1 MGQSKEIKIGEQIA
15 NAVED
20 HWFNPATLG
29 YYLSQQPLWTVD
41 RVMEIVMWVIEKNA
55 RRYEDEYGKG
65 QTSEGLLLAYNLDK
79 VVDKFRTKHDFQNL
93 KFPPTVEEVQ
103 KKIDDMPAAPEEKAA
118 ARWYRESNDSLK
130 VTIDHPF
137 I

>member
-20 HWFNPATLG
+20 HWFNPATIG
-29 YYLSQQPLWTVD
+29 YYLSQQPLWTID

-65 QTSEGLLLAYNLDK
+65 QTSEGLMLAYNLDR
-79 VVDKFRTKHDFQNL
+79 VIDKYRGKYDFKHLN
-93 KFPPTVEEVQ
+93 FPPTSAEVQ
-103 KKIDDMPAAPEEKAA
+103 AKIDDMPPAPGEKAA
-118 ARWYRESNDSLK
+118 ARWYRDQDNSNHIK
-130 VTIDHPF
+130 IDHPF
-137 I
+137 L

>member
-1 MGQSKEIKIGEQIA
+1 MNSKEIKIGELLA
-15 NAVED
+15 NSVED

-29 YYLSQQPLWTVD
+29 HYLSQQPLWTID
-41 RVMEIVMWVIEKNA
+41 RVMEVVMWVVEKSA

-79 VVDKFRTKHDFQNL
+79 VIDKYRGKYDFQNI
-93 KFPPTVEEVQ
+93 KFPPNKEELQQV
-103 KKIDDMPAAPEEKAA
+103 IDDIPEPEEKAA

-130 VTIDHPF
+130 ATIEHPF